1 MTRFYRDRLSFGR
14 IYWILM
20 GLLALSLLLFA
31 LLAVLIEGCPSQ
43 VGFLKTPLRVSGL
56 LLEAV
61 ALAALMMILLRFR
74 FLPFVS
80 ALPVLA
86 GGSVLSVLLTRTY
99 QTSAAYMAL
108 GLAGLL
114 LVYGFGIVL
123 VRMLK
128 GRYRIALLI
137 LAILYLLMQIPTQL
151 PIWRQ
156 LHSLNTLNRHT
167 VLDMLLTSLLP
178 DLLTLAGST
187 AAFLF
192 LDRVFYSRFSR
203 APASDIWKAASE
215 SADASEKDAD

>member
-31 LLAVLIEGCPSQ
+31 LLAVLIEGCLSQ

-108 GLAGLL
+108 CLAGLL

-137 LAILYLLMQIPTQL
+137 LAILYLLIQIPTQL

-156 LHSLNTLNRHT
+156 LHSLNMLNRHT

-178 DLLTLAGST
+178 NLLTLAGSI

-192 LDRVFYSRFSR
+192 LDWVIYSRFSR
-203 APASDIWKAASE
+203 APASNIWKAASE
-215 SADASEKDAD
+215 SAGASWEGLD

>member
-1 MTRFYRDRLSFGR
+1 
-14 IYWILM
+14 
-20 GLLALSLLLFA
+20 
-31 LLAVLIEGCPSQ
+31 
-43 VGFLKTPLRVSGL
+43 
-56 LLEAV
+56 
-61 ALAALMMILLRFR
+61 MMILLRFR

-108 GLAGLL
+108 CLAGLL

-128 GRYRIALLI
+128 GRYWIALLI
-137 LAILYLLMQIPTQL
+137 LAILYLLIQIPTQL

-156 LHSLNTLNRHT
+156 LHSLNMLNRHT
-167 VLDMLLTSLLP
+167 VLEILLTSLLP
-178 DLLTLAGST
+178 NLLTLAGSI

-192 LDRVFYSRFSR
+192 LDWVIYSRFSR

>member
-31 LLAVLIEGCPSQ
+31 LLAVLIEGCLSQ
-43 VGFLKTPLRVSGL
+43 VWFLKTPLRVSGL
-56 LLEAV
+56 LLKAV

-99 QTSAAYMAL
+99 QTSTAYMAL
-108 GLAGLL
+108 CLAGLL

-137 LAILYLLMQIPTQL
+137 LAILYLLIQIPTQL

-156 LHSLNTLNRHT
+156 LHSLNMLNRHT
-167 VLDMLLTSLLP
+167 VFDMLLP
-178 DLLTLAGST
+178 NLLTLAGSI

-192 LDRVFYSRFSR
+192 LDWVIYSRFSR
-203 APASDIWKAASE
+203 APASNIWKAASE
-215 SADASEKDAD
+215 SAGASWEGLD

>member
-31 LLAVLIEGCPSQ
+31 LLEVLIEGCPSQ

-99 QTSAAYMAL
+99 QTSAAYRPSA
-108 GLAGLL
+108 
-114 LVYGFGIVL
+114 
-123 VRMLK
+123 
-128 GRYRIALLI
+128 
-137 LAILYLLMQIPTQL
+137 
-151 PIWRQ
+151 W
-156 LHSLNTLNRHT
+156 
-167 VLDMLLTSLLP
+167 
-178 DLLTLAGST
+178 
-187 AAFLF
+187 
-192 LDRVFYSRFSR
+192 
-203 APASDIWKAASE
+203 PASFCCMGSAS
-215 SADASEKDAD
+215 SLSVCLRGGTGSPC